1 VSSGDPFEDDFVA
14 VPALSDEETDEGTTT
29 GTVDDAP
36 KEPERAEEEVPE
48 LVFASVD
55 EWLRRH
61 WRFTYRRRVSA
72 KGDGTGRWRAR
83 YWEND
88 EALQRLEA
96 LWRGWEASRQDPG
109 LGTSAWWVN
118 HADPHMSV
126 LLSLS
131 GPFAGSTDENQVGD
145 PLPYA
150 RPPAGLFEPDKQPSG
165 IYDDTEY

>member
-1 VSSGDPFEDDFVA
+1 MTSDDPFDDDFVA
-14 VPALSDEETDEGTTT
+14 APAAVEEADDGAAEGAA
-29 GTVDDAP
+29 DA
-36 KEPERAEEEVPE
+36 ESNERERAEEEVPE

-83 YWEND
+83 YWEHD

-131 GPFAGSTDENQVGD
+131 GPFAGSTDENQTGD
-145 PLPYA
+145 PLPYR
-150 RPPAGLFEPDKQPSG
+150 RPPAGLFEGDRQPPG